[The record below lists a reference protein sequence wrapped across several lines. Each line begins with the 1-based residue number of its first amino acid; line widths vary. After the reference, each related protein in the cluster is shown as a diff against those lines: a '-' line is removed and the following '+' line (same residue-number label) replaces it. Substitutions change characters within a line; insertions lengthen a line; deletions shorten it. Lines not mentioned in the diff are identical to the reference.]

1 MTYVKIND
9 IKYEATV
16 KSFPM
21 DTTWDNRLA
30 KLITPLDPT
39 VVNLFHDDVQW
50 FYVEEHEEIDPEDP
64 EKTITVESEIDM
76 SEYNVL
82 GDVVKHNTGVATV
95 KMGKTTELEEAYEL
109 LYGGID
115 NE

>member
-16 KSFPM
+16 KSLPM

-30 KLITPLDPT
+30 KIIIPVDPT
-39 VVNLFHDDVQW
+39 VVNLFHDDVKW
-50 FYVEEHEEIDPEDP
+50 FYVEEHEDIDTEDP
-64 EKTITVESEIDM
+64 EKTITVETEVDM

-82 GDVVKHNTGVATV
+82 GDVVKHNTGIATV

-109 LYGGID
+109 LYGGVD

>member
-16 KSFPM
+16 KSLPM

-30 KLITPLDPT
+30 KIIIPVDPT

-50 FYVEEHEEIDPEDP
+50 FYIE
-64 EKTITVESEIDM
+64 
-76 SEYNVL
+76 
-82 GDVVKHNTGVATV
+82 
-95 KMGKTTELEEAYEL
+95 
-109 LYGGID
+109 
-115 NE
+115 